1 MIYCNRCY
9 EKYMKKVAPCYD
21 IANGDLSVCP
31 REQLENL
38 RRVLHK
44 GRFIILKEAKNQRTN
59 YSTCPGK
66 KPASLTRLQK
76 RR

>member
-31 REQLENL
+31 WEQLENL
-38 RRVLHK
+38 RRVLQR
-44 GRFIILKEAKNQRTN
+44 RFIILKEAKNKRTI
-59 YSTCPGK
+59 YSTCPGI
-66 KPASLTRLQK
+66 KPASLTR
-76 RR
+76 